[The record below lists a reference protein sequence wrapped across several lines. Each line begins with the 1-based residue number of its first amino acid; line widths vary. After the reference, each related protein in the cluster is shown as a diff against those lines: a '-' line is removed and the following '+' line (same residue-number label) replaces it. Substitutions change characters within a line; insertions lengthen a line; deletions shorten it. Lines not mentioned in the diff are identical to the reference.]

1 MWAGKIYPPSWWL
14 SHIFSEWVISQPSVT
29 GPPSMAGLT
38 SQDRPS
44 LEKSSGASPS
54 SVWAGWQS
62 TYAAGDKSPATKHN
76 TYVLFCSTVKQFT
89 TRTVSTSLTSSTE
102 PIRDATFPK
111 IVICNKYRLRWS
123 NFFNSKVIYHI
134 HGKDSNDIKLLH
146 LPNLAQRQ
154 SFVDLLVPSV
164 KNYTGTNYTDKDIGV
179 AFYNHYI
186 AGWGN
191 TTQQVSL
198 KVIGK

>member
-1 MWAGKIYPPSWWL
+1 MCAGMIYRPSWWL
-14 SHIFSEWVISQPSVT
+14 SRIFSEWTTSQSFVT
-29 GPPSMAGLT
+29 GPP

-102 PIRDATFPK
+102 PIEDATFPK

-123 NFFNSKVIYHI
+123 HLLKQSHTADLWPKTPII
-134 HGKDSNDIKLLH
+134 SRKLLH
-146 LPNLAQRQ
+146 WHNLAQRQ

>member
-1 MWAGKIYPPSWWL
+1 MCAGMIYRPSWWL
-14 SHIFSEWVISQPSVT
+14 SRIFSEWTTSQSFVT

-62 TYAAGDKSPATKHN
+62 TFAAGDKSPATKHN

-102 PIRDATFPK
+102 PIEDATFPK

-123 NFFNSKVIYHI
+123 NFLKAKSYIIFMAKNTDYIKKVIALTQSRSKAIVCGPSGAQCQELHW
-134 HGKDSNDIKLLH
+134 HKLH
-146 LPNLAQRQ
+146 R
-154 SFVDLLVPSV
+154 
-164 KNYTGTNYTDKDIGV
+164 
-179 AFYNHYI
+179 
-186 AGWGN
+186 
-191 TTQQVSL
+191 
-198 KVIGK
+198 

>member
-1 MWAGKIYPPSWWL
+1 MWAGKIYQPSWWL
-14 SHIFSEWVISQPSVT
+14 SRIFSEWTTSQSFVT

-111 IVICNKYRLRWS
+111 IVICNKYRLRWRH
-123 NFFNSKVIYHI
+123 FLK
-134 HGKDSNDIKLLH
+134 
-146 LPNLAQRQ
+146 Q
-154 SFVDLLVPSV
+154 SQKQSQKHRLYQESYCID
-164 KNYTGTNYTDKDIGV
+164 TI
-179 AFYNHYI
+179 
-186 AGWGN
+186 
-191 TTQQVSL
+191 SL
-198 KVIGK
+198 KGNRLWTFWCPVSRTTLALTTPTRIFELPFTTIT